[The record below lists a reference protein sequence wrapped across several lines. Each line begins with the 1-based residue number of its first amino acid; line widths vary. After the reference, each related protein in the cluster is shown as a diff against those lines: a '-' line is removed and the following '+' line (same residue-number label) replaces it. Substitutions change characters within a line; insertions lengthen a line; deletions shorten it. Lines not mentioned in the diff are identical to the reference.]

1 MCLISTHARL
11 KQQYKELETQLNESE
26 KKVIDL
32 ETDLQTTNQE
42 NRKLHTELALTINPP
57 TLESCGTIDINEMSS
72 ILLDKLEEMKD
83 DKADLLLADIACKVY
98 KKDDVVKFLG
108 LDETNKITY
117 IAEFHDCDDFA
128 AELYG
133 KGFGLLW
140 TAVHA
145 LSWFVDEN
153 NTLWFVE
160 PQNDEISQTLESW
173 ATWDVRFFM
182 NS

>member
-1 MCLISTHARL
+1 MCLVTAHVRL
-11 KQQYKELETQLNESE
+11 KQQYQGLLTENESLQRQIAEQIETIRELESPF
-26 KKVIDL
+26 
-32 ETDLQTTNQE
+32 E
-42 NRKLHTELALTINPP
+42 NK
-57 TLESCGTIDINEMSS
+57 LESCGTIDINEMSS

-98 KKDDVVKFLG
+98 KKEDVVKFLG
-108 LDETNKITY
+108 LDETDKITY
-117 IAEFHDCDDFA
+117 IAELHDCDDFA

-133 KGFGLLW
+133 KGLGLLW
-140 TAVHA
+140 TSVHA

-160 PQNDEISQTLESW
+160 PQNDQISQVLENW

-182 NS
+182 NR